1 MDKSPESIEHMYR
14 MYTKG
19 LRSIET
25 MYNLKATDILFDRD
39 FFEKRILNKGMA
51 VLPYFKYKD

>member
-1 MDKSPESIEHMYR
+1 MYR

-19 LRSIET
+19 LRSINT